1 MSMVKE
7 STREENGSSA
17 IKSARFVFEREIE
30 GIRALDEWLGD
41 DFLDA
46 IHLILGIKGR
56 VILSGMGKSGHIGNK
71 IAATLA
77 STGVPAIFVH
87 PGEAS
92 HGDLGMITQDDVVVL
107 LSNSGETI
115 ELRDIIEYCKRFAI
129 PLIGI
134 VRRKTSV
141 LVDAA
146 DVALILPEVPEACDV
161 EAPTT
166 STTMMLALGDAIA
179 VALLNIKQF
188 SKEDFNVFHPG
199 GNLGA
204 AFTMVRDLMH
214 ENIPLVS
221 EDVLMS
227 DVLIEMTAKGFG
239 CSGVVDGSGVL
250 TGVITDGD
258 LRRHM
263 DSGLMAKAAGEV
275 MTENPLTIE
284 GNSLASAALAV
295 MEKRAITSL
304 FVLKEQKPVGIIHIH
319 DLLRAGIA

>member
-1 MSMVKE
+1 MVKE